1 MAQSSKSR
9 RERAEQ
15 ARASVQVGQARRER
29 TVRIVGAVVVV
40 AVVAGIIGIAV
51 WARSSAP
58 GTPGLVTAEPDPNA
72 ALPAGVLPS
81 TDKLPFGVVYG
92 NAPEG
97 APTLELWEDFQ
108 CPACGALE
116 AVNGAGI
123 ATLAEEGKYRLVWRP
138 TTFLDTKLGND
149 ASLRAVAAWG
159 CAIDAGRIRE
169 YHDVIYANQ
178 PKEEGKGY
186 TKEQLITFGSDAGI
200 PDAQLETFTQCVES
214 GQYLTWAANST
225 QEFYNNEVS
234 ATPTGKL
241 NGTEVPPEILADQTK
256 LLDYVTKNSS

>member
-29 TVRIVGAVVVV
+29 TMRIVGALVVVG
-40 AVVAGIIGIAV
+40 VVVGIIGVAV
-51 WARSSAP
+51 YARSSAP
-58 GTPGLVTAEPDPNA
+58 AAPGLVTAEPDPNA
-72 ALPAGVLPS
+72 ALPAGVLPA
-81 TDKLPFGVVYG
+81 TDTRPFGVVYG

-123 ATLAEEGKYRLVWRP
+123 AQLAEEGKYRLVWRP
-138 TTFLDTKLGND
+138 TTFLDNKLGND
-149 ASLRAVAAWG
+149 SSLRAVAAWG
-159 CAIDAGRIRE
+159 CAIDAGRVRE
-169 YHDVIYANQ
+169 YHDLVFANQ
-178 PKEEGKGY
+178 PQEEGKGF
-186 TKEQLITFGSDAGI
+186 TKEQLIAFGSDAGV
-200 PDAQLETFTQCVES
+200 PEAQLETFTQCVES
-214 GQYLTWAANST
+214 GQYLAWAANST
-225 QEFYNNEVS
+225 QEFFNNEVS

-241 NGTEVPPEILADQTK
+241 NGTEVPPEILADQAK
-256 LLDYVTKNSS
+256 LIDYVSKNAG

>member
-40 AVVAGIIGIAV
+40 GVVVGIIGVAV
-51 WARSSAP
+51 YARSSAP
-58 GTPGLVTAEPDPNA
+58 AAPGLVTAEPDPNA
-72 ALPAGVLPS
+72 ALPAGVLPA
-81 TDKLPFGVVYG
+81 TDTRPFGVVYG

-123 ATLAEEGKYRLVWRP
+123 AQLAEEGKY
-138 TTFLDTKLGND
+138 
-149 ASLRAVAAWG
+149 AAWG
-159 CAIDAGRIRE
+159 CAIDAGRVRE

-178 PKEEGKGY
+178 PQEEGKGF
-186 TKEQLITFGSDAGI
+186 TKEQLIAFGSDAGV
-200 PDAQLETFTQCVES
+200 PQDQMETFTQCVES

-241 NGTEVPPEILADQTK
+241 NGAEVPPEILADQAK
-256 LLDYVTKNSS
+256 LTDYVSKNAG